1 MVLIEG
7 EEYGGLIA
15 DQPRES
21 DWRVGSAIDWEGI
34 APPHTTWRDHKHV
47 YDQDRI
53 GPNSCTLATACW
65 CYTDA
70 TGVVFDYETLQAW
83 YKEATE
89 LPHRPLDPT
98 VGRWVGDAFAF
109 VGKKQWDMSRAM
121 LKLGSDDYYRALEKG
136 FSLSTG
142 YGWNRAYNIDRND
155 DSIVQSNDRW
165 SANYHHCIRHVVT
178 DQENNVLIPDNYPK
192 RASNVYRN
200 PEIDKKI
207 QESGNY
213 FTRWY
218 FYFQKTTLPMATL
231 PVHLSKDKANS
242 PETREIIIARENEI
256 SAWLEKG
263 GDPAQ
268 LYKNYTWEHAIT
280 RMLIDLKWVRS
291 NH

>member
-21 DWRVGSAIDWEGI
+21 DWRVGSVIDGESI

-53 GPNSCTLATACW
+53 GPNSCTLATACG

-70 TGVVFDYETLQAW
+70 TGVVFDYETLQTW

-89 LPHRPLDPT
+89 LPHRPLDPA
-98 VGRWVGDAFAF
+98 VGRWVGDAFVF
-109 VGKKQWDMSRAM
+109 VGKKQGDMSRAM
-121 LKLGSDDYYRALEKG
+121 VKLWSPDYYIALDKW

-142 YGWNRAYNIDRND
+142 YGWNRAYNLDRNE
-155 DSIVQSNDRW
+155 DSIVQKNNRW
-165 SANYHHCIRHVVT
+165 SASYHHCIRHVLT
-178 DQENNVLIPDNYPK
+178 DEKKTILIPDNYPK

-218 FYFQKTTLPMATL
+218 FYFQKITLPMAKL
-231 PVHLSKDKANS
+231 PVHLSKEEATS

-256 SAWLEKG
+256 SAWLDQG

-268 LYKNYTWEHAIT
+268 LYKDYTWEHAIT

-291 NH
+291 TD

>member
-21 DWRVGSAIDWEGI
+21 DWRVGSVIDWDGI

-53 GPNSCTLATACW
+53 GPNSCTLATACG

-89 LPHRPLDPT
+89 LSHRSLDPA

-109 VGKKQWDMSRAM
+109 VGKKQGDMSRAM
-121 LKLGSDDYYRALEKG
+121 LKLGSDDYYLALEKG

-142 YGWNRAYNIDRND
+142 YG
-155 DSIVQSNDRW
+155 
-165 SANYHHCIRHVVT
+165 
-178 DQENNVLIPDNYPK
+178 
-192 RASNVYRN
+192 
-200 PEIDKKI
+200 
-207 QESGNY
+207 
-213 FTRWY
+213 
-218 FYFQKTTLPMATL
+218 
-231 PVHLSKDKANS
+231 
-242 PETREIIIARENEI
+242 
-256 SAWLEKG
+256 
-263 GDPAQ
+263 
-268 LYKNYTWEHAIT
+268 
-280 RMLIDLKWVRS
+280 
-291 NH
+291 